1 MTDFALY
8 LKELFTDSGVPAAP
22 EMLEQLDEYRR
33 LLTEWNEK
41 MNLTAITD
49 PEGVAVKHFL
59 DCALALRQVPEAGKI
74 IDVGTG
80 AGFPGLVWA
89 VLRPELQVTLLDSL
103 NKRLLFLEEVCRRL
117 GVRCTLVHARA
128 EEGGRNAALRQ
139 SFAAAAAR
147 AVAPMNVLAEY
158 CLPFVKQGGCFLA
171 LKGPQLDAE
180 LAQAQNAL
188 RRLGGRLEKVERFQL
203 PGGDQRCLAVIRQT
217 APVPRQYPRPA
228 AKLKKSPL

>member
-8 LKELFTDSGVPAAP
+8 LKGLFTDSGVPAAP

-59 DCALALRQVPEAGKI
+59 DCALALRQVPQAGKI

-103 NKRLLFLEEVCRRL
+103 NKRLLFPAC
-117 GVRCTLVHARA
+117 
-128 EEGGRNAALRQ
+128 
-139 SFAAAAAR
+139 
-147 AVAPMNVLAEY
+147 
-158 CLPFVKQGGCFLA
+158 
-171 LKGPQLDAE
+171 
-180 LAQAQNAL
+180 
-188 RRLGGRLEKVERFQL
+188 FQL
-203 PGGDQRCLAVIRQT
+203 YRWSRGTKVRMGAT
-217 APVPRQYPRPA
+217 A
-228 AKLKKSPL
+228 L